1 MIVLLAIS
9 DSGKP
14 CYDSQMAERISALEV
29 PCFACPP
36 ERLPELLEAAL
47 KKRSLK
53 SFENMK

>member
-14 CYDSQMAERISALEV
+14 SYDSQMAERISALEV
-29 PCFACPP
+29 PCFACSP

>member
-1 MIVLLAIS
+1 MNVIVLLAIS

-14 CYDSQMAERISALEV
+14 SYDSQMAERISALEV
-29 PCFACPP
+29 SCFACP
-36 ERLPELLEAAL
+36 PELLEAAL